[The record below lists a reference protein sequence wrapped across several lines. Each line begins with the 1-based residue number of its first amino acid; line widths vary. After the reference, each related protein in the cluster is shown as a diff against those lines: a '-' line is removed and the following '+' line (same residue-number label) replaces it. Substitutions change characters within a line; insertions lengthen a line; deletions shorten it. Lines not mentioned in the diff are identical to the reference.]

1 MPLYCCA
8 SVAAHQVFR
17 EHKPEPTHF
26 LDLRLFNAGRR
37 LEIDNRAIS
46 YWTHSHEES
55 ILDVELTAKQL
66 DLDMGRVQQLG
77 RWDHDLILPLPIS
90 NAQDAVDLRVQ
101 TATMAHT
108 SRSYRL
114 SNMFNIIT

>member
-1 MPLYCCA
+1 MPA
-8 SVAAHQVFR
+8 V
-17 EHKPEPTHF
+17 
-26 LDLRLFNAGRR
+26 DWRLTTCH
-37 LEIDNRAIS
+37 RAIS

-55 ILDVELTAKQL
+55 ILDVDLTVKQL

-90 NAQDAVDLRVQ
+90 NAQDAVDLQVQ
-101 TATMAHT
+101 TATMART

-114 SNMFNIIT
+114 LNMFNIIT